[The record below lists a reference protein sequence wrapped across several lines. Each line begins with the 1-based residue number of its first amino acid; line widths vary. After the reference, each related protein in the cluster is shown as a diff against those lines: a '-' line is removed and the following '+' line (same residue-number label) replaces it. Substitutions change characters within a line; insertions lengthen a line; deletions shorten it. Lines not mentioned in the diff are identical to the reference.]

1 MIMNDIINQPSKES
15 SLVPQQL
22 SYSSYFDN
30 KSHLLFIALGSFFI
44 ANAVI
49 AEFVGVKV
57 FSLERS
63 LGSEPLNFQFL
74 GMNFSLNLTAG
85 ALLWPLIFV
94 ITDIINEYFGRRGVK
109 ILSYIAITLIGYG
122 FLIVYFTMGLEPAEF
137 WIMRNTDQGVIN
149 MEVAF
154 DAVFGQGLWITIG
167 SLFAF
172 LVGQFIDMG
181 LFYQVK
187 RITGERYL
195 WLRSTGS
202 TMISQLFDSFIVL
215 FISFHVNPATNWDLT
230 VIIAMGTVKYSY
242 KLIVAVALTPLI
254 YLLHIAIDNYLGEP
268 LANQLKRQAMQ
279 QNT

>member
-1 MIMNDIINQPSKES
+1 MNDTVNQPSKES
-15 SLVPQQL
+15 LSAKQL
-22 SYSSYFDN
+22 SGPSFFDN

-44 ANAVI
+44 ANAII

-57 FSLERS
+57 FSLEKS
-63 LGSEPLNFQFL
+63 LGGEPLDFQFL
-74 GMNFSLNLTAG
+74 GMSFSLNLTAG

-122 FLIVYFTMGLEPAEF
+122 FLIVYFTMSLAPAEF
-137 WIMRNTDQGVIN
+137 WLIRNTEHGPIN

-181 LFYQVK
+181 LFYRVK
-187 RITGERYL
+187 KITGEQYL

-215 FISFHVNPATNWDLT
+215 FISFHVNPATHWDITL
-230 VIIAMGTVKYSY
+230 IIAMGTVKYSY

-254 YLLHIAIDNYLGEP
+254 YLLHIAIDDYLGES
-268 LANQLKRQAMQ
+268 LANQLKREAMQ
-279 QNT
+279 QDT